1 MRCLAPN
8 EASNKKIDAELRG
21 LVARRRMLEPSKSA
35 VKLCMNVVWNK
46 SGCWGFEIKI
56 TYTTV
61 VLRSTRRAGQGR
73 CTWLGSG
80 NSSPL
85 ARRE

>member
-8 EASNKKIDAELRG
+8 EASNKRIDAELLG

-35 VKLCMNVVWNK
+35 VKFCMNLSWNK

-56 TYTTV
+56 TYTGV
-61 VLRSTRRAGQGR
+61 VLKSARRAGQER
-73 CTWLGSG
+73 RTWLGSG

-85 ARRE
+85 